1 MKIRRHQLIEEA
13 KAELDL
19 AYEAVKRSENRLIA
33 LDIEYGEKIA
43 KAEQANG
50 AKMPVKIA
58 NFLSECD
65 KKKVSVDVGA
75 LYHLEKSALER
86 FSVLSAAFSTVCA
99 NSDENIVSQTFEN
112 IVFRPGEYTKVGPD
126 VKNAVRDFAHS
137 LRAYTTEDASSE
149 NDLVVRESWAV
160 IEKTLRSFGRA
171 I

>member
-1 MKIRRHQLIEEA
+1 MKIRRHHLIEEA

-43 KAEQANG
+43 MAEQANG
-50 AKMPVKIA
+50 ARMSVKIA
-58 NFLSECD
+58 NFLSERD
-65 KKKVSVDVGA
+65 EKKVSVDVGA

-99 NSDENIVSQTFEN
+99 NSDVNLVSQTLEN
-112 IVFRPGEYTKVGPD
+112 IVFRPGEYIKVGPD
-126 VKNAVRDFAHS
+126 VKNAVRDFAHG
-137 LRAYTTEDASSE
+137 LRAYTTESASPE
-149 NDLVVRESWAV
+149 NDLIVRESWAV

>member
-1 MKIRRHQLIEEA
+1 
-13 KAELDL
+13 
-19 AYEAVKRSENRLIA
+19 
-33 LDIEYGEKIA
+33 
-43 KAEQANG
+43 
-50 AKMPVKIA
+50 MPVKIA
-58 NFLSECD
+58 NFLSERD

-86 FSVLSAAFSTVCA
+86 YLVLSAVFSTVCA

-112 IVFRPGEYTKVGPD
+112 IVFRPGEHTTVGPD
-126 VKNAVRDFAHS
+126 VKITVRDFAHS

-149 NDLVVRESWAV
+149 SDLVVRESWAV